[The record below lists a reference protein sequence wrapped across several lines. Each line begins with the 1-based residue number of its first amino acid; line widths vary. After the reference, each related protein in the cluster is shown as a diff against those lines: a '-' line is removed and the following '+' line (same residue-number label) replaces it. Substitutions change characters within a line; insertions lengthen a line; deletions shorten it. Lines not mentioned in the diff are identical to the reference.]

1 MLCNSCGQENAHDAT
16 FCSNC
21 GHHLSDAHPQTP
33 PPLTPVNISKQA
45 QSAPHGL
52 TSDVDT
58 ADTLLA
64 AFVGNK
70 YDSYYRE
77 RWFKDSIPNLG
88 TDKKDAYFSSSNIAG
103 LFLGAIWLCYRKMYK
118 LAFLIILAITVI
130 DLTLMYSLGMESYNK
145 IGQATFPV
153 VWIVVTGFFGN
164 YLYWKYSVEN
174 IRKIIDA
181 TVDQAMVQQQLIKQG
196 GTSWFGAIGV
206 TLLLIMMS
214 GGISYLFA
222 PDWYWA
228 GL

>member
-1 MLCNSCGQENAHDAT
+1 MLCNSCGQENSSDVIV
-16 FCSNC
+16 CSNC
-21 GHHLSDAHPQTP
+21 EQRLSDVQAQTP
-33 PPLTPVNISKQA
+33 PPLTPVNISKEA
-45 QSAPHGL
+45 QNQPASSSEN
-52 TSDVDT
+52 TDI
-58 ADTLLA
+58 LLA
-64 AFVGNK
+64 AFVGDK

-206 TLLLIMMS
+206 ILLLIMMS
-214 GGISYLFA
+214 GVISYLFA
-222 PDWYWA
+222 PDWYLE

>member
-1 MLCNSCGQENAHDAT
+1 MLCNSCGQENSSDVIV
-16 FCSNC
+16 CSNC
-21 GHHLSDAHPQTP
+21 EQRLSDVQAQTP
-33 PPLTPVNISKQA
+33 PPLTPVNISKEA
-45 QSAPHGL
+45 QNQPASSSEN
-52 TSDVDT
+52 T
-58 ADTLLA
+58 DTLLA
-64 AFVGNK
+64 AFVGDK